1 MNVDLHMHTNCS
13 DGVYSPEELTAMA
26 VKANIQVMA
35 ISDHDTVAAY
45 TEGHVFASGVR
56 VIPAI
61 EMSSEYDGE
70 DVHILGY
77 YIQPQHAV
85 LQEYCT
91 QFKTRRRLR
100 AMEIVDRCRQ
110 LGYEMDEA
118 AIEAVFAKGGTVG
131 RPHIARML
139 VQKGYFPTVKDVF
152 DKLLYRGGPAYV
164 PYQRKTI
171 EECIE
176 IIHQAGG
183 LAVLAHP
190 GLIARSLSDVLQR
203 PFDGLEVYHPQN
215 KDRWPVYLH
224 LAQERHWYI
233 SGGSDFHGVKG
244 RFPEQVGLYTVN
256 STDVEQLISYKKR

>member
-1 MNVDLHMHTNCS
+1 MKVDLHMHTNCS

-35 ISDHDTVAAY
+35 ISDHDTVTAY
-45 TEGHVFASGVR
+45 TEGHVFAPGVR

-61 EMSSEYDGE
+61 EMSSEYEGE

-77 YIQPQHAV
+77 YIQTQHTV

-91 QFKTRRRLR
+91 QFKKRRQLR
-100 AMEIVDRCRQ
+100 AMEIVAQCKR
-110 LGYEMDEA
+110 LGYDMDEA

-139 VQKGYFPTVKDVF
+139 VQKGYFPTVADVF
-152 DKLLYRGGPAYV
+152 EKLLYRGGPAYV

-190 GLIARSLSDVLQR
+190 GLIANGLSAVLQR
-203 PFDGLEVYHPQN
+203 PFDGIEVYHPQN
-215 KDRWPVYLH
+215 KDQWPAYLH
-224 LAQERHWYI
+224 IAQTRHWYV

-244 RFPEQVGLYTVN
+244 RFPEQVGLYVVN
-256 STDVEQLISYKKR
+256 SNDVERIITYSKR